1 MPNYPVTPA
10 KQESLVQKMEKY
22 GVKES
27 DIQENFIRGSGRG
40 GQKINKTSSCVQL
53 LHRPTGTEVR
63 CQQSRSQALNRFLA
77 RRLLVDKIANQIEG
91 NKSEEQK
98 RIAKIRRKKRRR
110 SKRAKEKMLE
120 NKKKQGEKKQLRK
133 VTEDSIQ

>member
-1 MPNYPVTPA
+1 MSNFPVTPA
-10 KQESLVQKMEKY
+10 KQTALLQKMEKY

-27 DIQENFIRGSGRG
+27 DIQENFIRGSGKG

-53 LHRPTGTEVR
+53 SHGPSGFEVR
-63 CQQSRSQALNRFLA
+63 CQQSRSQSLNRFLA

-91 NKSEEQK
+91 KKSDEQK
-98 RIAKIRRKKRRR
+98 RIAKIRRQKRRR

-120 NKKKQGEKKQLRK
+120 SKKKQSEKKEWRK
-133 VTEDSIQ
+133 VRERDY